1 MAGGTKLLK
10 GKLNLSDLT
19 EGTID
24 RKLLAYRPN
33 AVADA
38 PNNPILSAGDLIR
51 VQDSLIGSLNA
62 VSEFTNPFI
71 GIYTTY
77 SLFKIYL
84 NDRRISSKSK
94 IHVFQF
100 KFQ

>member
-1 MAGGTKLLK
+1 M
-10 GKLNLSDLT
+10 
-19 EGTID
+19 
-24 RKLLAYRPN
+24 AYRPN

-51 VQDSLIGSLNA
+51 VQDSLISGSLNA

-77 SLFKIYL
+77 SLFKNL
-84 NDRRISSKSK
+84 S
-94 IHVFQF
+94 Q
-100 KFQ
+100 